1 MLVAPNSGQILGEAG
16 CGTGIQRG
24 GVDELSA
31 EESEREEGRGKRE
44 EGSVAN
50 RTSRTSRASYAER
63 GRSIPKR
70 QGCGSSA
77 RSVPND
83 QHGKRIINKINK
95 KSENRKTQ

>member
-16 CGTGIQRG
+16 SGTGIQRG

-31 EESEREEGRGKRE
+31 EESERE

-77 RSVPND
+77 RSVPNG

-95 KSENRKTQ
+95 KK